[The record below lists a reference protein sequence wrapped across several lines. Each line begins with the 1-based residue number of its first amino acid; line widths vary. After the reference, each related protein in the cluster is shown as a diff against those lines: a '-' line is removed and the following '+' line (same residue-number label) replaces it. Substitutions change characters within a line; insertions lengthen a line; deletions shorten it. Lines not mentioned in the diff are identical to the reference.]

1 MREKV
6 FTLVYANGLRETVE
20 ALIDPDGV
28 TRVHLEQYLTEIV
41 SRAGGRRGPITEI
54 KYRDSNGSLDE

>member
-1 MREKV
+1 MRENV
-6 FTLVYANGLRETVE
+6 FTLVYANGSRETVE

-41 SRAGGRRGPITEI
+41 SRAGERRGPIMEI
-54 KYRDSNGSLDE
+54 KYQELNGNSNE